1 MNDAARRGRSTT
13 LGWVVL
19 GLVVASLPL
28 EVGWYVLKGS
38 EPYPALN
45 QPPFHIVPGA
55 NGVFAGQATSLSV
68 ILSDGSAVPIPGAR
82 QATAVPSKY
91 LFADSK
97 NQAPSVIASLVAS
110 PDLDARSR
118 QNLRA
123 ELSGF
128 VPGREISALRI
139 DAQRLEYRPGDNTRY
154 PTSTTKT
161 VIVDLG
167 GASR

>member
-1 MNDAARRGRSTT
+1 MNDAARPDRSTI

-19 GLVVASLPL
+19 GLVVAALPL
-28 EVGWYVLKGS
+28 EVAWYFLKGS

-45 QPPFHIVPGA
+45 QPTFHTVFGA
-55 NGVFAGQATSLSV
+55 NGVFAGQAASLTV
-68 ILSDGSAVPIPGAR
+68 ILADGSAVPIPGPR
-82 QATAVPSKY
+82 QATAVPSEY
-91 LFADSK
+91 LFSDSK

-110 PDLDARSR
+110 PDLDAQSR
-118 QNLRA
+118 QHLRA

-139 DAQRLEYRPGDNTRY
+139 DTQRLEYRPGDNTRY

-161 VIVDLG
+161 VIIDLG
-167 GASR
+167 GAS